1 MDWLG
6 AFVGAATGVLTGA
19 GIGGGT
25 VLMLYMTLF
34 IGMPQLQAQG
44 TNLLYFL
51 AASPPS
57 LYFHVKNGLVE
68 KRGGLLAAACGAVTC
83 LLGSYLAGVIDP
95 GWLKKGF
102 GLVLLFIGIKEV
114 FAKQK
119 RK

>member
-1 MDWLG
+1 MDLLG
-6 AFVGAATGVLTGA
+6 VLVGAVTGVLTGA

-25 VLMLYMTLF
+25 ILMLYLTLF

-57 LYFHVKNGLVE
+57 LYFHIKNGLVE

-83 LLGSYLAGVIDP
+83 LLGSYVAGVIDP

-102 GLVLLFIGIKEV
+102 GAILLLIGIKEV
-114 FAKQK
+114 FAKKQGE
-119 RK
+119 